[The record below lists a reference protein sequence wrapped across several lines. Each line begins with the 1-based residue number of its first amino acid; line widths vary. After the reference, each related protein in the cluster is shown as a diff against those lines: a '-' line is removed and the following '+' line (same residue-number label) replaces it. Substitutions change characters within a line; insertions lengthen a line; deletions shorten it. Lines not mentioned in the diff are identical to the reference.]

1 MSANCFSSCGLQ
13 SLPAEIRLWT
23 PLGDFRPRAPWA
35 TAPKMK
41 NPNDVNAQ
49 MRATGHPWVTIIDSP
64 VATAPVKQASDQPLN
79 VTFLF

>member
-1 MSANCFSSCGLQ
+1 
-13 SLPAEIRLWT
+13 
-23 PLGDFRPRAPWA
+23 
-35 TAPKMK
+35 MK